1 MERFCESKSLP
12 WNYSYQTGGTSQ
24 GVNASSN
31 LVTQTIQGGKIK
43 KIYFLYLIDAEWKD
57 FAKAKAYHEIIKK
70 DWSDSSL
77 FGL

>member
-1 MERFCESKSLP
+1 V
-12 WNYSYQTGGTSQ
+12 
-24 GVNASSN
+24 VNASSN